1 MVRSPMADAPT
12 SPRSRASRTSQ
23 TRCARSLPW
32 LKCRYARLLCSTQQ
46 CVLHVSSSAARPGS
60 HSLQLPARTVRLEDA
75 AATGKAP

>member
-46 CVLHVSSSAARPGS
+46 CVLGRQLQRSAAG
-60 HSLQLPARTVRLEDA
+60 LALA
-75 AATGKAP
+75 AAPRANGAPRRCGRHW